1 MYLLEEPKRNFI
13 SSFLD
18 CPNNTKENLPWV
30 MQTRPMETLGEIS
43 DILKPIETPPK
54 GKGHGT

>member
-1 MYLLEEPKRNFI
+1 
-13 SSFLD
+13 
-18 CPNNTKENLPWV
+18 

-43 DILKPIETPPK
+43 DILKPIETAPK